1 MFLTTMISNNL
12 FITSSVMVLA
22 SILIAAIAVDSSY
35 AFIKAFQQRGY
46 SRRAYLDW
54 VYKDGGKYSMRE
66 LNVALFSIFSYM
78 LFITLFGV
86 FHYAL
91 VAYIGLVFIL
101 GFNVLFHH
109 SQVKVERQKLDNTSR
124 VKRLKILLLVMMTVI
139 CIAFISL
146 MNYLIFTLELEFFK
160 IIGYSVL
167 GLLPIIMPM
176 MVALADFIVQ
186 PIEYGRRKHYKRISK
201 EKLEKNE
208 KLITIGITGSFGK
221 TSVKNILATIL
232 SEKFSVLASPKS
244 YNTPMGISKTILEDY
259 SDQEIFIAEMGARH
273 VGDIKEL
280 AKYIPCDIGV
290 ITSVSR
296 QHLEGFKT
304 LDNILDTKFELAQ
317 NLKKDGVMFYSG
329 DNDGSKTLYERNQG
343 EKHIISIAS
352 DNDGII
358 SASNFN
364 ISECGSTFV
373 LTINGETKN
382 VSTVLLGKHSI
393 SNILLAVKVANYLG
407 LDNEQIAKGIEKIA
421 PVPHRMQI
429 LKGVDGVTV
438 IDDSYNA
445 NPHGA
450 KAACEILK
458 MFKTKKIVITSGLV
472 ELGNLEQLENKKL
485 GENLATSTDEVIL
498 IGKNRVK
505 PIVAGLITANYSEEN
520 IHIVDSLEDAM
531 TILSQI
537 MQNGTTVLFLNDLPD
552 SYLT

>member
-12 FITSSVMVLA
+12 FITSSVMMLA

-186 PIEYGRRKHYKRISK
+186 PIEHGRRKHYKRISK

-393 SNILLAVKVANYLG
+393 SNIMLAVKVANYLG